1 LILLAFLIAAQ
12 ITTVADAGDE
22 KHPFEVDLD
31 ATYTHFRAD
40 TRITRERSTAGGIV
54 LGNELQHTRT
64 LDAVELRIAAG
75 LWHDLELHILA
86 PFALRD
92 LQEWYALPGGTLA
105 SNTIDISGCAAPG
118 RCTTVQPIGVV
129 PGQSTRSGFFDPT
142 IGVAWSPVNEEREW
156 RPGPELFP
164 DAPPVAT
171 WALGIDY
178 TVPLGGKVDDP
189 TRALAGGSRPEERQA
204 HVLTA
209 WTAFSKRFR
218 KLEPYLKLEGSAPFP
233 SGNAY
238 DNCKHPELLADVA
251 AANCAGAWKGQTG
264 YRPPWEAAA
273 AVGSEVVA
281 FEDRARDKRFSFDVR
296 AGLRWHGP
304 SRGYTQVTDLLGK
317 LTYADEYM
325 TGTAQLA
332 FYGRI
337 ARWFNI
343 RVAGLIGMDTSHL
356 LTHEDVG
363 EDKNGDGAITISQG
377 SGAPA
382 PDQNPNYDFRVD
394 QPGRRLRAEP
404 ALFWGVSGTLSLNF

>member
-1 LILLAFLIAAQ
+1 MILIAFLIAAQ

-22 KHPFEVDLD
+22 KRPFELD
-31 ATYTHFRAD
+31 VEATYTHLRAD
-40 TRITRERSTAGGIV
+40 TRITRERSTAGGIQ
-54 LGNELQHTRT
+54 LDNELQHTRT
-64 LDAVELRIAAG
+64 LDAMELRIVAG

-92 LQEWYALPGGTLA
+92 VQQWYALPGGTLA
-105 SNTIDISGCAAPG
+105 ANTIDISGCAAPG
-118 RCTTVQPIGVV
+118 RCTAVQPIGVV
-129 PGQSTRSGFFDPT
+129 PGRSTRSGFFDPT
-142 IGVAWSPVNEEREW
+142 IGVGWSPVNEEREW
-156 RPGPELFP
+156 RPGSELFP

-171 WALGIDY
+171 WVLGVDY

-189 TRALAGGSRPEERQA
+189 TRALAGASRPEERQA

-218 KLEPYLKLEGSAPFP
+218 KLEPYFKLEGSAPFP
-233 SGNAY
+233 SGKAY

-273 AVGSEVVA
+273 TVGSEVVA
-281 FEDRARDKRFSFDVR
+281 SEDRARDRRFSFDVR

-317 LTYADEYM
+317 LTYADEYV

-332 FYGRI
+332 FYGRMT
-337 ARWFNI
+337 RWFNF

-356 LTHEDVG
+356 ITHEDVG

-382 PDQNPNYDFRVD
+382 PDQNPNYDFRLD

-404 ALFWGVSGTLSLNF
+404 ALFWGVSGTVSLNF